1 MRLFITIGIY
11 LFITGVVS
19 SIIGPAIYSF
29 AIQPVNWSFRC
40 EDCNRKATIRNHPR
54 WFHDRESAH
63 RIWASSTLG
72 ALVGL
77 LWPLTIPALIF
88 AYPVIHRHNR
98 ITSLTQRE
106 NKVAELEKELNI
118 T

>member
-1 MRLFITIGIY
+1 MRLFIAIGIY

-29 AIQPVNWSFRC
+29 AIQPVNWKVYCDACSKHVTLK
-40 EDCNRKATIRNHPR
+40 DHPR
-54 WFHDRESAH
+54 WFHDKESAY